1 MPLTKWPAFL
11 SGNIIDV
18 PSQQNNTVF
27 KFWKKMT
34 EKDQLIPQDDTS
46 AGWPETEPNELED
59 TQNQT
64 VLEEQSDPLE
74 ELRAENAELKDKYI
88 RLYAEFDTFR
98 RRMMKEKLDLINT
111 AAQDTMAA
119 LLPVLDDFDRAK
131 KSADQADSTEQFSEG
146 VTLVY
151 QKLHNVLR
159 QLGLEPM
166 DTQEQPFDPEYHEA
180 IAEIP
185 APAEELK
192 GKIIDTIENGYQLR
206 GKIIRHA
213 KVVIGK

>member
-64 VLEEQSDPLE
+64 VLEGQSDPLE

>member
-1 MPLTKWPAFL
+1 
-11 SGNIIDV
+11 
-18 PSQQNNTVF
+18 
-27 KFWKKMT
+27 MT
-34 EKDQLIPQDDTS
+34 EKDQLLVQED
-46 AGWPETEPNELED
+46 AAAEMPETAQGEPTISTED
-59 TQNQT
+59 TQNQI
-64 VLEEQSDPLE
+64 VLEEQSEPLE

-151 QKLHNVLR
+151 QKLHNALR

-166 DTQEQPFDPEYHEA
+166 DTQGQPFDPEYHEA

-185 APAEELK
+185 APTEELK
-192 GKIIDTIENGYQLR
+192 GKIIDTIANGYQLR